1 MKDYQIFY
9 NNQFSYYMLIDDSLF
24 YYNASLR
31 LPLIRATLQSSG
43 RTNFGRTNLMKMLV
57 YRNFHEIS
65 ILSAPSIIRKFILQ
79 KRE

>member
-9 NNQFSYYMLIDDSLF
+9 NNQFSYYILIDDSLF
-24 YYNASLR
+24 YHNTSHR

-43 RTNFGRTNLMKMLV
+43 YTNLMKMFA

>member
-43 RTNFGRTNLMKMLV
+43 RTNLMKMPA